1 MNKYSAKDT
10 NAELKDAS
18 WSKNCSL
25 NQAGIDIVINGKPA
39 DSQLNMALWLLDQF
53 AEYNSEILVAVDDD
67 WNFIVE
73 NKTITIYNKD
83 YAAEADRLDKHKK
96 VPIHFWDLIEH
107 TKSRG
112 MTIRLMNDKSRFLYN
127 TFLDTHSSSY
137 KKYRK
142 LMKKKA

>member
-25 NQAGIDIVINGKPA
+25 NQAGIDIVINNKPSS
-39 DSQLNMALWLLDQF
+39 SQLNMTLWLLDQL
-53 AEYNSEILVAVDDD
+53 AEHNGEVLVAVDDD

-83 YAAEADRLDKHKK
+83 YAPEADRLDKHKK
-96 VPIHFWDLIEH
+96 VLIHFWDLFEH
-107 TKSRG
+107 TKGRG
-112 MTIRLMNDKSRFLYN
+112 MLLKLMNDKSRFFYG
-127 TFLDTHSSSY
+127 TFLEMHISSY
-137 KKYRK
+137 RKYRK
-142 LMKKKA
+142 LMKKKV